1 MGKNQLKL
9 KEGRHICN
17 NFCRIQ
23 SKEYYETKMKISGKV
38 VEEKKDTK
46 EQANRRVE
54 ALKHRRRIKTEEKA
68 KVIRRFCSR
77 GRI

>member
-1 MGKNQLKL
+1 MIIGKNHLKL
-9 KEGRHICN
+9 KEGSHICN

-23 SKEYYETKMKISGKV
+23 SKESYETQMKISGKV

-54 ALKHRRRIKTEEKA
+54 A
-68 KVIRRFCSR
+68 
-77 GRI
+77 